1 MTKLM
6 DGSRNITEIH
16 IAKILIS
23 YLNLVIHMAAHKV
36 AIRGWAKLGLQL
48 WVRETQSLLLYY
60 YLFIIVLFIC
70 IIIIII
76 SYPYLWFIF

>member
-48 WVRETQSLLLYY
+48 
-60 YLFIIVLFIC
+60 
-70 IIIIII
+70 
-76 SYPYLWFIF
+76 